1 MSILILAWPLVLIW
15 LMSTGFFIS
24 LIIVSAKNIKSIDE
38 TMVDP
43 LKRINNQPPEKMSP
57 IVKGG
62 LIFFAL
68 ITLLFI
74 FVNIYSVIY
83 STPKQKQKKII
94 YLNQLRKNVLP
105 FFSI

>member
-1 MSILILAWPLVLIW
+1 MVLVISTLMFINNMTILYYVIKSMIGGESMSILILAWPLVLIW

-74 FVNIYSVIY
+74 FVNIF
-83 STPKQKQKKII
+83 
-94 YLNQLRKNVLP
+94 N
-105 FFSI
+105 